1 MTKEIHPGSV
11 HLEFHNEVMMAD
23 SPGAPKFLFQAR
35 IKEITIPPIT
45 DGLIIEKDA
54 KIGTVALQKALNLL
68 IPDHFEHVIIDDKI
82 IADVRIISILLRR
95 LTKERL
101 IQFILEQIKPF
112 MRSQDILHVQLDME
126 VLLTGEFK

>member
-1 MTKEIHPGSV
+1 MI
-11 HLEFHNEVMMAD
+11 L
-23 SPGAPKFLFQAR
+23 
-35 IKEITIPPIT
+35 
-45 DGLIIEKDA
+45 EKDA

-68 IPDHFEHVIIDDKI
+68 MPDHFEHVIIDDKI
-82 IADVRIISILLRR
+82 IAEVRIASIRLRR

-101 IQFILEQIKPF
+101 IQFILEQIKLF